1 MIKKEIDR
9 PKKDIQNREDIFKLV
24 STFYGRIRR
33 DELLGPIFNS
43 HIEKDKWP
51 AHLQKLTDF
60 WTTNLFAVACFK
72 GNPTLAHINVDR
84 NLNNEVEQKHFDT
97 WLGLWFNTIDSL
109 FKGELAEK
117 AKNAASNMAVRQFQ
131 VVLNARMN
139 NEAS

>member
-1 MIKKEIDR
+1 M
-9 PKKDIQNREDIFKLV
+9 KDIQNKEDIFKLV

-72 GNPTLAHINVDR
+72 GNPTQAHIKVDR
-84 NLNNEVEQKHFDT
+84 NLDNQVEQKHFNT
-97 WLGLWFNTIDSL
+97 WLALWFATIDSL
-109 FKGELAEK
+109 FLGEIAEK
-117 AKNAASNMAVRQFQ
+117 AKSAASNMAVRQFQ
-131 VVLNARMN
+131 VMLNARMK
-139 NEAS
+139 